1 MSISYSHSRPEGRA
15 HRALI
20 RRWIVPR
27 LRPGCRIPSAAWMG
41 RFLHIS
47 AGEGAR
53 HMRRVLAEAGV
64 VTETRGAWGARRTY
78 VVSIKSEPQMVDR
91 MALLEGQL

>member
-1 MSISYSHSRPEGRA
+1 MTCAYSRNRPEGLR

-41 RFLHIS
+41 RFLHVS
-47 AGEGAR
+47 ASEGAR
-53 HMRRVLAEAGV
+53 HMKRVLTECGV
-64 VTETRGAWGARRTY
+64 VTETRGSGSARRVF
-78 VVSIKSEPQMVDR
+78 VVAVGSVEP
-91 MALLEGQL
+91 